1 MRTGE
6 PPPTVGDVL
15 SALATGLWTWDSAAG
30 TVTLDA
36 EAARLMGL
44 PAEPTT
50 LTQAGARSRLHPVD
64 WNEIVSVVQ
73 LAVAE
78 DTLAEVRIRV
88 MDDRGRVIRTIRS
101 RSKPTF
107 DPVRKSFELIGTIQ
121 EVTEP
126 SPQTAARAPSVT
138 GDWRRSREAFL
149 LDAGRALAEA
159 RSTTEVLRVA
169 AGLAMPG
176 FSPDGLAVFGVEADR
191 LTVIGHHGHNQG
203 DEGPFTHMPLETDYP
218 AAEVVRT
225 GRAVYLSSPEDYKA
239 RYPTAWPL
247 AEQFGRQSWAFLPL
261 TVAGRTMGAWMAGF
275 THPVTFTPDERS
287 VLTTVARMLAQALSR
302 AGAAETE
309 RELTDGLQRTMLPT
323 LGPEI
328 PGMSVA
334 ARYVPTGGGL
344 QVGGDWYDMIALP
357 SGRFALVIGDVQ
369 GHDVR
374 AAGLMG
380 QLRIALRAYASEGHR
395 PDAVLS
401 RASRFLHGITN
412 TDEDAYADL
421 RFATCLYIEVD
432 PVSGVL
438 DIARAGHPD
447 PVVRMADGTVLVRP
461 TPGGLPLGIDPDA
474 DYPTTRLV
482 LEPGETMLLC
492 TDGLIETGGH
502 DLDTGWR
509 RIRTILESFDARPY
523 EGEGEDEGEDEGD
536 GGPEAGRVGAE
547 RLIAERLSTERL
559 STDRLSTEG
568 REVGGLD
575 DGGLIVEGRYGDGR
589 SSGGQGADGRG
600 ALGQGAG
607 GRGVDDRGVDGRGAL
622 GRGVD
627 GLRRGGHRTGGDEAR
642 GPEPVRVETS
652 HLEPGTPAAGAPEPA
667 ALTPHRP
674 EPSGATPSQP
684 ERAAPTPTPQVAGDP
699 TPGHPEHDD
708 RIPAHPE
715 PTGLAPRRPQS
726 APLVSARLE
735 AVGLAP
741 GRLEAL
747 ADALVQGVH
756 GPSSHHTP
764 GPLADRREDDI
775 AMLLLCRES
784 EGCGCGDTTAVRP
797 PVRRTALTIAQ
808 AEPERIAGARQQV
821 RELLHDWNC
830 GDQVDSAVLLV
841 SEMLTN
847 VLVHTDADALLVAE
861 MTGDGGKR
869 RMRIEVTDASDDL
882 PHKRHPGELASS
894 GRGLVLM
901 DMLADAWGVD
911 PRGEGKSIWFEL
923 YETAPPDGAGAN
935 GGSTR

>member
-30 TVTLDA
+30 TVTMDA

-50 LTQAGARSRLHPVD
+50 LTQAGARARLHPVD

-88 MDDRGRVIRTIRS
+88 MDDRSRVIRTVRS
-101 RSKPTF
+101 RSKPAF
-107 DPVRKSFELIGTIQ
+107 DPVRKSFELMGTLQ

-126 SPQTAARAPSVT
+126 SPETAARAPAVT

-159 RSTTEVLRVA
+159 RSTEEVLRVA

-191 LTVIGHHGHNQG
+191 LTVIGHHGHSQG
-203 DEGPFTHMPLETDYP
+203 DEGPFTHMPLATDYP

-261 TVAGRTMGAWMAGF
+261 TVAGSTMGAWMAGF
-275 THPVTFTPDERS
+275 AYPVTFTPDERS

-401 RASRFLHGITN
+401 RASRFLHGITHASA
-412 TDEDAYADL
+412 DAFSDL
-421 RFATCLYIEVD
+421 RFATCLYVEVD
-432 PVSGVL
+432 PVTGVL

-447 PVVRMADGTVLVRP
+447 PAIRMADGTVLVRP
-461 TPGGLPLGIDPDA
+461 TSGGLPLGIDPDA

-509 RIRTILESFDARPY
+509 RIRTILESFDARPH
-523 EGEGEDEGEDEGD
+523 EGG
-536 GGPEAGRVGAE
+536 
-547 RLIAERLSTERL
+547 
-559 STDRLSTEG
+559 
-568 REVGGLD
+568 
-575 DGGLIVEGRYGDGR
+575 
-589 SSGGQGADGRG
+589 
-600 ALGQGAG
+600 GAG
-607 GRGVDDRGVDGRGAL
+607 GADAEGLGPDEVGADVPHAPEVDG
-622 GRGVD
+622 GRAAGGRD
-627 GLRRGGHRTGGDEAR
+627 GL
-642 GPEPVRVETS
+642 GPETGRVQT
-652 HLEPGTPAAGAPEPA
+652 T
-667 ALTPHRP
+667 
-674 EPSGATPSQP
+674 
-684 ERAAPTPTPQVAGDP
+684 
-699 TPGHPEHDD
+699 
-708 RIPAHPE
+708 
-715 PTGLAPRRPQS
+715 RPQ
-726 APLVSARLE
+726 PN
-735 AVGLAP
+735 GLAP

-784 EGCGCGDTTAVRP
+784 EDCGCGETTAERP
-797 PVRRTALTIAQ
+797 HVRRTALTVAQ

-821 RELLHDWNC
+821 RELLHDWSC

-841 SEMLTN
+841 SETLTN

-869 RMRIEVTDASDDL
+869 RMRVEVTDASDDL

-911 PRGEGKSIWFEL
+911 PRGDGKSIWFEL
-923 YETAPPDGAGAN
+923 YEPAPPDGQDGGPAGPP
-935 GGSTR
+935 

>member
-6 PPPTVGDVL
+6 PPPTVEDVL

-30 TVTLDA
+30 SVTVDA
-36 EAARLMGL
+36 EAARLLGL
-44 PAEPTT
+44 PPEPTT

-78 DTLAEVRIRV
+78 DTLAEVRVRV
-88 MDDRGRVIRTIRS
+88 MDEQGRVVRTVRS
-101 RSKPTF
+101 RSKPTW
-107 DPVRKSFELIGTIQ
+107 DPVRRSVELIGTIQ

-126 SPQTAARAPSVT
+126 SPQTAARAPAAVT

-159 RSTTEVLRVA
+159 RSTEEVLRVA

-176 FSPDGLAVFGVEADR
+176 FSPDGLAVFGVEGDR
-191 LTVIGHHGHNQG
+191 LTVIGHHGHNHG
-203 DEGPFTHMPLETDYP
+203 AEGPFTHMPLETDYP

-225 GRAVYLSSPEDYKA
+225 GRAVYLSSPEDYKS

-247 AEQFGRQSWAFLPL
+247 AEQFNRRSWAFLPL
-261 TVAGRTMGAWMAGF
+261 IVAGRTMGAWMAGF
-275 THPVTFTPDERS
+275 TYPVTFTPDERS

-380 QLRIALRAYASEGHR
+380 QLRIALRAYASEGHP

-401 RASRFLHGITN
+401 RASRFLHGVTAD
-412 TDEDAYADL
+412 TSGDTYTDL
-421 RFATCLYIEVD
+421 RFATCLYVEVD
-432 PVSGVL
+432 PVTGVL

-447 PVVRMADGTVLVRP
+447 PAIRMADGTVLVRP

-509 RIRTILESFDARPY
+509 RIRTILESFDTDAAPVPVPAPDADQVGRAAD
-523 EGEGEDEGEDEGD
+523 GNAVGGD
-536 GGPEAGRVGAE
+536 GAGSGGPRAAASATAVGSE
-547 RLIAERLSTERL
+547 RLGEPGES
-559 STDRLSTEG
+559 
-568 REVGGLD
+568 
-575 DGGLIVEGRYGDGR
+575 
-589 SSGGQGADGRG
+589 
-600 ALGQGAG
+600 LGGAG
-607 GRGVDDRGVDGRGAL
+607 DL
-622 GRGVD
+622 
-627 GLRRGGHRTGGDEAR
+627 EAR
-642 GPEPVRVETS
+642 SAPRAAESVSLAAEPVITADDPVAAAA
-652 HLEPGTPAAGAPEPA
+652 EPVAAAAEPVATAADPVAAGAGPVAMADDPA
-667 ALTPHRP
+667 ATKASASL
-674 EPSGATPSQP
+674 
-684 ERAAPTPTPQVAGDP
+684 VAG
-699 TPGHPEHDD
+699 G
-708 RIPAHPE
+708 
-715 PTGLAPRRPQS
+715 S
-726 APLVSARLE
+726 APSDAGPAPVALPGGLPLVN
-735 AVGLAP
+735 GLAP

-775 AMLLLCRES
+775 AMLLLSREA
-784 EGCGCGDTTAVRP
+784 EGSGRGDTVGVRP
-797 PVRRTALTIAQ
+797 PVRRTALTVAQ

-821 RELLHDWNC
+821 RELLHDWTC
-830 GDQVDSAVLLV
+830 PDQVDSAVLLV

-847 VLVHTDADALLVAE
+847 VLVHTDADALLVVE

-869 RMRIEVTDASDDL
+869 RLRIEVTDASDDL
-882 PHKRHPGELASS
+882 PHKRRPGELASS

-901 DMLADAWGVD
+901 DVLADAWGVD
-911 PRGEGKSIWFEL
+911 PRGDGKSIWFEL
-923 YETAPPDGAGAN
+923 HEPSEPPGPPDETAG
-935 GGSTR
+935 

>member
-50 LTQAGARSRLHPVD
+50 LTQAGARARLHPVD

-73 LAVAE
+73 LAIAE

-88 MDDRGRVIRTIRS
+88 MDDGGRVIRTVRS

-126 SPQTAARAPSVT
+126 SPETAARAPSVT

-159 RSTTEVLRVA
+159 RSTAEVLRVA
-169 AGLAMPG
+169 GGLAMPG
-176 FSPDGLAVFGVEADR
+176 FSPDGLAVFGVEADH

-225 GRAVYLSSPEDYKA
+225 GRAVYLSSPEDYKR

-247 AEQFGRQSWAFLPL
+247 AEQFARQSWAFLPL
-261 TVAGRTMGAWMAGF
+261 IVAGRTMGAWMAGF

-328 PGMSVA
+328 PGMTVA

-380 QLRIALRAYASEGHR
+380 QLRIALRAYASEGHP

-401 RASRFLHGITN
+401 RASRFLHGVTN
-412 TDEDAYADL
+412 DSATDCADL
-421 RFATCLYIEVD
+421 RFATCLYVEVD
-432 PVSGVL
+432 PVSGLL
-438 DIARAGHPD
+438 DVARAGHPD
-447 PVVRMADGTVLVRP
+447 PAIRMADGTVLVRP

-509 RIRTILESFDARPY
+509 RIRTILESFDAVQY
-523 EGEGEDEGEDEGD
+523 EGEGAGGMGE
-536 GGPEAGRVGAE
+536 GRVGAE
-547 RLIAERLSTERL
+547 GS
-559 STDRLSTEG
+559 
-568 REVGGLD
+568 
-575 DGGLIVEGRYGDGR
+575 
-589 SSGGQGADGRG
+589 GADE
-600 ALGQGAG
+600 AQGLVPG
-607 GRGVDDRGVDGRGAL
+607 
-622 GRGVD
+622 
-627 GLRRGGHRTGGDEAR
+627 
-642 GPEPVRVETS
+642 RVETS
-652 HLEPGTPAAGAPEPA
+652 RLEVETGGPAAGGAEQDD
-667 ALTPHRP
+667 LTPGGPRPTSLTPARP
-674 EPSGATPSQP
+674 EPTS
-684 ERAAPTPTPQVAGDP
+684 PTPARLEPTSP
-699 TPGHPEHDD
+699 TPA
-708 RIPAHPE
+708 RPE
-715 PTGLAPRRPQS
+715 PTSPTP
-726 APLVSARLE
+726 ARLE
-735 AVGLAP
+735 PTGLAP

-775 AMLLLCRES
+775 ALLLLCRES

-821 RELLHDWNC
+821 RELLHDWSC

-869 RMRIEVTDASDDL
+869 RMRVEVTDASDDL

-901 DMLADAWGVD
+901 DVLADAWGVD
-911 PRGEGKSIWFEL
+911 PRGDGKSIWFEL
-923 YETAPPDGAGAN
+923 YEAAPPDGSN
-935 GGSTR
+935 GGSLN